1 MGGYDLISLSRH
13 TPDLRWMAVDDHG
26 KSIGSAC
33 FASDWYDYIEDKFM
47 TFINVSV
54 FANFNLISRYNQVF
68 FAVSTKMTDLTFL
81 PMLHIWTDVS
91 ILSYVKMLLY
101 AKALIPDIYGQH
113 LNNSDLHKY

>member
-13 TPDLRWMAVDDHG
+13 TPDIHWMAVDDHG

-54 FANFNLISRYNQVF
+54 FLRTLI
-68 FAVSTKMTDLTFL
+68 
-81 PMLHIWTDVS
+81 
-91 ILSYVKMLLY
+91 
-101 AKALIPDIYGQH
+101 
-113 LNNSDLHKY
+113 

>member
-68 FAVSTKMTDLTFL
+68 FRSFHKNDR
-81 PMLHIWTDVS
+81 S
-91 ILSYVKMLLY
+91 
-101 AKALIPDIYGQH
+101 DISANVAH
-113 LNNSDLHKY
+113 MD